1 MVERQ
6 FVALKVVGSNPTNYP
21 LNKVIFFKKNKIK
34 KRQFRKKTFLIQK
47 ITIFKNKNHFF
58 YKNLSKYTN
67 FLKAKHIQAKHIQ
80 TPLLINLTQKKFN
93 PRGTLVHNKTI
104 NTFTVGSIIKY
115 FKVKQAKYIRRSIKG
130 VKIFLNF
137 LKNIVEKVFLKTYTG
152 CLVFN
157 IVGLDYNLWSLKK
170 NLKNIIKF
178 NKNGLFLLTNLKL
191 SFTKKKDKK
200 VKAIKKRLKKKI
212 ISNFTKSNKN

>member
-1 MVERQ
+1 
-6 FVALKVVGSNPTNYP
+6 